1 MPRIGF
7 GSRSRWILAA
17 LGLLVAMPTGR
28 ADEASAL
35 GRIAELNKN
44 TGSDVVAGQIRVL
57 ADSGTESR
65 SLLKEAMELVQS
77 SKAPLTYSAA
87 YTLAQTASQ
96 LKDAKAAEF
105 FFRRCMS
112 QAVALK
118 SSGKLRQSYGGYID
132 FLYENKQFAESAK
145 VCRELLELKTDDGK
159 PRIVVFTVSTRFGE
173 VDFIE
178 DDRFDSAKG
187 IRPLVHHL
195 LIQAMSKQGKHDQ
208 AIKLVENLIKAKN
221 HWLEYALKGWVLR
234 EAGQLPEAAKTYEDV
249 LDRLGKDKTLDKEDR
264 EAYEDNYR
272 YILSG
277 IYVDLNQIDQAS
289 EKLQVLLDKN
299 PDDPGYNNDLG
310 YIWADHDIKLPEA
323 EKLIRKALELD
334 RKRRKNN
341 PKITPEQMDR
351 DNGAYLDSLGWVLF
365 KQKKYKEAK
374 DVLQKAVADQGSQH
388 IEIYD
393 HLGDVLLMLGEREA
407 AQKAWQ
413 KALEVASDTR
423 RDQQRKVVVEKKLQ
437 MGK

>member
-1 MPRIGF
+1 MPGSGF
-7 GSRSRWILAA
+7 GSKSRWILAM
-17 LGLLVAMPTGR
+17 LGLLAVTAAGR
-28 ADEASAL
+28 ADQSSTLA
-35 GRIAELNKN
+35 RIAELNKN
-44 TGSDVVAGQIRVL
+44 TGSDVVAGQVKAIV
-57 ADSGTESR
+57 AAATETR
-65 SLLKEAMELVQS
+65 QLLKEAEELVRG
-77 SKAPLTYSAA
+77 SKAPLTYTAA
-87 YTLAQTASQ
+87 FTLAQAAAQ

-105 FFRRCMS
+105 FYRRCMS

-132 FLYENKQFAESAK
+132 FLYESKQFGESAK

-208 AIKLVENLIKAKN
+208 AIRLVENLIKAKN

-249 LDRLGKDKTLDKEDR
+249 LDRLAKDKTLDKEDR
-264 EAYEDNYR
+264 DSYQDNYR

-289 EKLQVLLDKN
+289 EKLQSLLEKN
-299 PDDPGYNNDLG
+299 PDDPGFNNDLG
-310 YIWADHDIKLPEA
+310 YIWADHDVKLPEA
-323 EKLIRKALELD
+323 EKLIRKALDLD

-341 PKITPEQMDR
+341 PKLAPEQDR

-374 DVLQKAVADQGSQH
+374 DTLLKAVADQTSQH

-393 HLGDVLLMLGEREA
+393 HLGDALFALGEREA
-407 AQKAWQ
+407 AVKAWQ
-413 KALEVASDTR
+413 KALEVVSDTR
-423 RDQQRKVVVEKKLQ
+423 RDQQRKVLVEKKLQ
-437 MGK
+437 MHK